1 MKKLRKYSQFKSVH
15 EMDKSVQLYIEKYDL
30 SERDLTVLWKLASYS
45 VKFVGVSYLKTDTLA
60 DLTGYVRRTIQR
72 SLKSLAEKGI
82 ITRHSQYKPVKG
94 GYSASITVINPFESH
109 IDKSQREEAIEPTP
123 DCADEVPAHI
133 DTITFKTNPKDNK
146 PYVTPELDINH
157 LDAIGVPTQFS
168 IAALPY
174 LDVQAVYKLWSKV
187 QMAAKK
193 HAPDLVDTVE
203 IAVSSVRAS
212 VLASKVKRVRDFTG
226 YFYGVLAQKL
236 STAQRSLKCKLFNF
250 LQ

>member
-1 MKKLRKYSQFKSVH
+1 MKELRKYISFDSVA
-15 EMDKSVQLYIEKYDL
+15 EMDKTIDFTLKEYNLKD
-30 SERDLTVLWKLASYS
+30 SERVILLKLSNYS
-45 VKFVGVSYLKTDTLA
+45 CKFVGVSYLKNNTLA
-60 DLTGYVRRTIQR
+60 DLTGYSKRTVQR
-72 SLKSLAEKGI
+72 ALKRFSELGI
-82 ITRHSQYKPVKG
+82 ITRIEQFKPVKG
-94 GYSASITVINPFESH
+94 GYSAFICVINPFERHHELASC
-109 IDKSQREEAIEPTP
+109 KEATEPTP
-123 DCADEVPAHI
+123 EQLDEPSHENEA
-133 DTITFKTNPKDNK
+133 ITTKTKTLNNK

-168 IAALPY
+168 TAALPY

-212 VLASKVKRVRDFTG
+212 VLANKVKRVRDFTG

>member
-1 MKKLRKYSQFKSVH
+1 MKELRKYISFDSVA
-15 EMDKSVQLYIEKYDL
+15 EMDKTIDFTLKGYNLKD
-30 SERDLTVLWKLASYS
+30 SERVILLKLSNYS
-45 VKFVGVSYLKTDTLA
+45 CKFVGVSYLKNNTLA
-60 DLTGYVRRTIQR
+60 DLTGYSKRTVQR
-72 SLKSLAEKGI
+72 ALKRFSELGI
-82 ITRHSQYKPVKG
+82 ITRIEQFKPVKG
-94 GYSASITVINPFESH
+94 GYSAFICVINPFERHHELASC
-109 IDKSQREEAIEPTP
+109 KEAIEPTP

-203 IAVSSVRAS
+203 IAVSSVKAS
-212 VLASKVKRVRDFTG
+212 VLANKVKRVRDFTG

>member
-1 MKKLRKYSQFKSVH
+1 MKKLRQYESFQSVA
-15 EMDKSVQLYIEKYDL
+15 EMDKTIDLILKEYDL
-30 SERDLTVLWKLASYS
+30 KDSERVILLKLSNYS
-45 VKFVGVSYLKTDTLA
+45 CKFVGVSYLKNNTLA
-60 DLTGYVRRTIQR
+60 DLTGYSKRTIQR
-72 SLKSLAEKGI
+72 ALKRFSELGI
-82 ITRHSQYKPVKG
+82 ITRIEQFKPVKG
-94 GYSASITVINPFESH
+94 GYSAFICVINPFESH
-109 IDKSQREEAIEPTP
+109 HELASCKEAAEPTP
-123 DCADEVPAHI
+123 EQLDEPSHENEA
-133 DTITFKTNPKDNK
+133 ITFKAKSSNNK
-146 PYVTPELDINH
+146 TYVAHELGLAH

-236 STAQRSLKCKLFNF
+236 STAQRSLKCRLFNF

>member
-1 MKKLRKYSQFKSVH
+1 MKELRKYQSFNSVA
-15 EMDKSVQLYIEKYDL
+15 EMDNSISEYLSVYKLKE
-30 SERDLTVLWKLASYS
+30 SEYTVLWKIASYS
-45 VKFVGVSYLKTDTLA
+45 CKFVGVSYLKVQTLA
-60 DLTGYVRRTIQR
+60 DLVHYSKRTVQR
-72 SLKSLAEKGI
+72 SLKRLTELGI
-82 ITRHSQYKPVKG
+82 ITRVESFKPVKG
-94 GYSASITVINPFESH
+94 GHSAFINVINPFESH
-109 IDKSQREEAIEPTP
+109 TVLSPQEEAEEPTSE
-123 DCADEVPAHI
+123 CTDEVPAHI

-212 VLASKVKRVRDFTG
+212 VLANKVKRVRDFTG

>member
-1 MKKLRKYSQFKSVH
+1 MKELRKYQSFNSVT
-15 EMDKSVQLYIEKYDL
+15 EMDKSVQQYIEKYNL
-30 SERDLTVLWKLASYS
+30 SERDLTVLWKIASYS
-45 VKFVGVSYLKTDTLA
+45 CKFVGVSYLKTDTLA
-60 DLTGYVRRTIQR
+60 DLTGYVRRTVQR

-109 IDKSQREEAIEPTP
+109 LEESQCEVAEEPTP
-123 DCADEVPAHI
+123 EYIEESPVHT
-133 DTITFKTNPKDNK
+133 DTIISKTKSSNNK
-146 PYVTPELDINH
+146 TYVAHELGLAH

-187 QMAAKK
+187 QVAAKK

-236 STAQRSLKCKLFNF
+236 STAQRSLKCRLFNF